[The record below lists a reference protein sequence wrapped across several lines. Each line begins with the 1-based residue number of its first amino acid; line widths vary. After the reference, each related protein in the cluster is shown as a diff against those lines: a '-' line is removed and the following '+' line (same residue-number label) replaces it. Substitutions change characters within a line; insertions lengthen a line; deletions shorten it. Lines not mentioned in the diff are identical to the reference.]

1 MKRIVKELLTKEF
14 LTSEHQIKESRPM
27 TDEDDTD
34 PSTDRH
40 SAANMSAD
48 EFRAAGHRLI
58 DTIAEFYESLPERPV
73 TQAETPQEIR
83 TLLGNGNLPDR
94 GTAANELLEETAQ
107 RLFDHSLHNGHPRF
121 LGYITSSATPLGALA
136 DLLAASVNNNLGK
149 WDLSPLASEIEAQTV
164 RWIAELI
171 GYPADCGGLM
181 SSGGNMANF
190 LAFVA
195 ARKAGADW
203 PIRDQGLHDRNDKS
217 RRLTVYGSRETHTW
231 VEKAADVT
239 GLGTDAIRWIET
251 DAQQRMCA
259 DALETRLDADIA
271 DGCIPFIVIG
281 TAGNVSTGAVDP
293 LVALADICA
302 RRNIWFHVD
311 GAYGAPAATQ
321 PDASADLKALTRA
334 DSVAL
339 DPHKWL
345 FNPIEAGCTLVRN
358 PKALADAFSFEP
370 PYYRLDASQAEPGL
384 NYYAMGMQN
393 TRGFRALK
401 VWLNLR
407 HIGRAGY
414 VDMIGRNI
422 ALARHLYQL
431 AEAHTELEAI
441 ENHLSITNLRFV
453 PHDLS
458 DDKGAHTDYLNEL
471 NTALLERLQKGGET
485 FVSNAIIDSRY
496 TLRACVVN
504 FRTTRTDIDA
514 LPEII
519 TRVGRELDADLRQ
532 P

>member
-1 MKRIVKELLTKEF
+1 
-14 LTSEHQIKESRPM
+14 M
-27 TDEDDTD
+27 TDEDKND
-34 PSTDRH
+34 PLADRR
-40 SAANMSAD
+40 APANLSAD

-73 TQAETPQEIR
+73 TRAETPPEIR
-83 TLLGNGNLPDR
+83 ALLGDAKLPDQ
-94 GTAANELLEETAQ
+94 GTAPDALLEETAHW
-107 RLFDHSLHNGHPRF
+107 LFDHSLHNGHPRF

-171 GYPADCGGLM
+171 GYPTDCGGIM

-195 ARKAGADW
+195 ARKAGANW
-203 PIRDQGLHDRNDKS
+203 PIREQGLHDQSGQS

-231 VEKAADVT
+231 VEKAADIT

-251 DAQQRMCA
+251 DAQQRMNT
-259 DALETRLDADIA
+259 DALEARLDADIA
-271 DGCIPFIVIG
+271 NGCIPFIVIG

-293 LVALADICA
+293 LMALADICA

-311 GAYGAPAATQ
+311 GAYGAPAAAQ
-321 PDASADLKALTRA
+321 PDASADLKALARA

-345 FNPIEAGCTLVRN
+345 YNPIEAGCTLVRN
-358 PKALADAFSFEP
+358 PQALADAFSFEP
-370 PYYRLDASQAEPGL
+370 SYYRLDDKQADPGL

-407 HIGRAGY
+407 HIGRTGY
-414 VDMIGRNI
+414 VDMIGQDI

-431 AEAHTELEAI
+431 AAAHDELEAI

-453 PHDLS
+453 PRDLS
-458 DDKGAHTDYLNEL
+458 DDTDAHAEYLNKL
-471 NTALLERLQKGGET
+471 NKALLERLQKGGET

-504 FRTTRTDIDA
+504 FRTSQTDIDA
-514 LPEII
+514 LPQII
-519 TRVGRELDADLRQ
+519 VGAGHDIDVKLRKS
-532 P
+532 

>member
-1 MKRIVKELLTKEF
+1 
-14 LTSEHQIKESRPM
+14 M
-27 TDEDDTD
+27 TDGDDTSL
-34 PSTDRH
+34 PIDRH
-40 SAANMSAD
+40 AVANMSAD
-48 EFRAAGHRLI
+48 EFRSAGHRLV

-73 TQAETPQEIR
+73 TRAETPREIR
-83 TLLGNGNLPDR
+83 TLLGNGKLPDQ
-94 GTAANELLEETAQ
+94 GTAAETLLEETAQ
-107 RLFDHSLHNGHPRF
+107 QLFDHSLHNGHPRF

-136 DLLAASVNNNLGK
+136 DLLAASINNNLGK

-171 GYPADCGGLM
+171 GYPTDCGGIM

-203 PIRDQGLHDRNDKS
+203 PVRQQGLHDQKGKARH
-217 RRLTVYGSRETHTW
+217 LTAYCSRETHTW
-231 VEKAADVT
+231 IENAADVT

-251 DAQQRMCA
+251 DAQQRMRP
-259 DALETRLDADIA
+259 DVLEARLDEDIA
-271 DGCIPFIVIG
+271 DGFIPFIVSG

-302 RRNIWFHVD
+302 QRSLWFHVD

-321 PDASADLKALTRA
+321 PDASADLLALARA

-345 FNPIEAGCTLVRN
+345 YNPIEAGCTLVRN
-358 PKALADAFSFEP
+358 PQALADAFSFEP
-370 PYYRLDASQAEPGL
+370 SYYRLDTNETEPGL
-384 NYYAMGMQN
+384 NYYSMGMQN

-407 HIGRAGY
+407 HIGREGY
-414 VDMIGRNI
+414 VDMIGRDI

-431 AEAHTELEAI
+431 ATAHDELEAI

-453 PHDLS
+453 PRDLS
-458 DDKGAHTDYLNEL
+458 DDTDSHAEYLNEL
-471 NTALLERLQKGGET
+471 NMALLEQLQKGGET

-504 FRTTRTDIDA
+504 FRTTRQDIDS
-514 LPEII
+514 LPGII
-519 TRVGRELDADLRQ
+519 VRVGRELDMSLRER
-532 P
+532 